1 MALISLDDAK
11 EYLRVDSSDE
21 DALIGSLIQSAGGL
35 ARDVGRITN
44 EQWDALND
52 EPSEDDGPEVISL
65 RASLR
70 IAVLYALGYLFEH
83 RDEADH
89 QALTLTLRS
98 LLFSVREGIP

>member
-21 DALIGSLIQSAGGL
+21 DALIGSLILSAGVL
-35 ARDVGRITN
+35 SRDVGRLTD
-44 EQWDALND
+44 EQWEAINAEPDEND
-52 EPSEDDGPEVISL
+52 KPEVISL

-70 IAVLYALGYLFEH
+70 IAVLYTLGYLFEH